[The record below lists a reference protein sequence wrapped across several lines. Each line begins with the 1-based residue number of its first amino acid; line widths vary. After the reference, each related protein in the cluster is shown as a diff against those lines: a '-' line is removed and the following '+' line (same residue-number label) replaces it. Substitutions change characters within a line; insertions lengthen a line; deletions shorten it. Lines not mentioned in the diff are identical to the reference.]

1 MHSIKKI
8 LKTAGL
14 FLLLVALLSTGL
26 AALYF
31 HGECFFYQDAREREA
46 LSGSV
51 SLLGCGSSNMYFGF
65 RPDVMDAALG
75 GKSYNLSGLLVSM
88 GGRLELLK
96 LELARNP
103 VRTVLLEVS
112 AETLV
117 RDRAEEGT
125 EGDLQ
130 ILGRLDGKERLNFF
144 LHNFSLSEY
153 PAVYYDVV
161 SKGIDNA
168 LRLVN
173 GSFQTRNGFLH
184 NGYYPNAQKNVY
196 ISTWVLENY
205 HTASLSTAIRPE
217 NVEALKQIA
226 ALCREQGAELILINT
241 PKSEFYDARYDNLDY
256 FRAWYTGFAAAQHID
271 YYDCNLYREKHKLLD
286 DQEHFGD
293 ETHLSDSGAEL
304 FTGFLADILAARAR
318 GENLE
323 PLFYAD
329 YEARDWAVGYLY

>member
-31 HGECFFYQDAREREA
+31 RGECFLYQDAREREA

-51 SLLGCGSSNMYFGF
+51 RTLGCGSSNMYFGF
-65 RPDVMDAALG
+65 RPDVLDAALG

-88 GGRLELLK
+88 GGRLELLQ

-117 RDRAEEGT
+117 RDRAEEGP

-130 ILGRLDGKERLNFF
+130 ILGRLEGKERLRFF

-161 SKGIDNA
+161 SKGVDNA
-168 LRLVN
+168 LRLLK
-173 GSFQTRNGFLH
+173 GDYQTRNDFLRD
-184 NGYYPNAQKNVY
+184 GYYPNAQKDVY
-196 ISTWVLENY
+196 ISTWVLEHY
-205 HTASLSTAIRPE
+205 HTATLSTAILPE
-217 NVEALKQIA
+217 NVAALKQIA

-241 PKSEFYDARYDNLDY
+241 PKTEFYDARYDNLDY
-256 FRAWYTGFAAAQHID
+256 FRAWYTGFAAAEHID
-271 YYDCNLYREKHKLLD
+271 YYDFNLYRQKHKLLD

-293 ETHLSDSGAEL
+293 ETHLSDSGAEI
-304 FTGFLADILAARAR
+304 FTGFLAEILSARAEGR
-318 GENLE
+318 DLE
-323 PLFYAD
+323 PLFYLD
-329 YEARDWAVGYLY
+329 YEARDRAVGYLY